1 MTFNELYKD
10 YSKLSYNIA
19 LQYLQNKEDAEEI
32 VQDVFLSVYNNLHSF
47 KQQSSYSTWIYKITI
62 NKSLDL
68 IKSKQ
73 RKKRFAYIQSIF
85 QTESNVLKY
94 EGIEMNHPGILLEHK
109 EELKVIFEA
118 INSLKENQKTVII
131 LHKIEKLSQV
141 QIAEIMGISPKA
153 VESLVQR
160 AKSKLLYLLKE
171 NEG

>member
-1 MTFNELYKD
+1 MTFNELYKE

-19 LQYLQNKEDAEEI
+19 LQYLQNKEDAEEV
-32 VQDVFLSVYNNLHSF
+32 VQDVFISVYNNLHSF

-73 RKKRFAYIQSIF
+73 RKKRFAFMQSIF
-85 QTESNVLKY
+85 HSESVELSHQ
-94 EGIEMNHPGILLEHK
+94 GVEMNHPGVLLEHK
-109 EELKVIFEA
+109 EELKNIFNA

-131 LHKIEKLSQV
+131 LHKIDKIPQA
-141 QIAEIMGISPKA
+141 QIAEIMGISQKA
-153 VESLVQR
+153 VESLIQR

>member
-1 MTFNELYKD
+1 MTFNELYKE

-19 LQYLQNKEDAEEI
+19 LQYLQNKEDAEEV
-32 VQDVFLSVYNNLHSF
+32 VQDVFISVYNNLHSF

-73 RKKRFAYIQSIF
+73 RKKRFAFMQSIF
-85 QTESNVLKY
+85 HSESVELSHQ
-94 EGIEMNHPGILLEHK
+94 GVEMNHPGVLLEHK
-109 EELKVIFEA
+109 EELKIIFNA
-118 INSLKENQKTVII
+118 INSLKENQKTAII
-131 LHKIEKLSQV
+131 LHKIDKIPQA
-141 QIAEIMGISPKA
+141 QIAEIMGISQKA
-153 VESLVQR
+153 VESLIQR

>member
-1 MTFNELYKD
+1 MTFNELYKE

-19 LQYLQNKEDAEEI
+19 LQYLQNKEDAEEV
-32 VQDVFLSVYNNLHSF
+32 VQDVFLSVYHNLHTF

-73 RKKRFAYIQSIF
+73 RKKRFAFIQSIF
-85 QTESNVLKY
+85 YSESGELSH
-94 EGIEMNHPGILLEHK
+94 EGIEMNHPGVLLEHK
-109 EELKVIFEA
+109 EELKIIFNA
-118 INSLKENQKTVII
+118 INSLKENQKTAII
-131 LHKIEKLSQV
+131 LHKIEKIPQS
-141 QIAEIMGISPKA
+141 QIAEIMGISQKA